1 MSGRIGL
8 LLGCGVLAC
17 VLFTQALA
25 YQAGYH
31 RTLGAPLLRV
41 PVRGQMHGLYAPWQ
55 GMQWAWQWGSSAPRV
70 MQQAGMLALL
80 PVTFAGLVWRWQRRG
95 TGGPPPME
103 GHGTTHW
110 ATRRDL

>member
-25 YQAGYH
+25 YQAAYH
-31 RTLGAPLLRV
+31 PALGASLV
-41 PVRGQMHGLYAPWQ
+41 HVTCRGHVHALYPPWK
-55 GMQWAWQWGSSAPRV
+55 GMGWAWQWGSSAPRV
-70 MQQAGMLALL
+70 MQMAGMLALL
-80 PVTFAGLVWRWQRRG
+80 PFTLAGLAWRWQRSG

-103 GHGTTHW
+103 GHGTTQW